1 MEGLDA
7 ANTPE
12 MRFEIATNA
21 EGTATVTIS
30 GELDIANVER
40 LEAAVRPI
48 IDGRP
53 DRLVL
58 DVHNLQFADTS
69 AIALWVRWAAILGHV
84 DLKNASSLLRRVIGA
99 MGLDDELRLQ

>member
-1 MEGLDA
+1 
-7 ANTPE
+7 
-12 MRFEIATNA
+12 MRFDIATNA

-53 DRLVL
+53 ERLVL
-58 DVHNLQFADTS
+58 DVDNLQFADTS
-69 AIALWVRWAAILGHV
+69 AIALWVRWATVLGHV
-84 DLKNASSLLRRVIGA
+84 ELKHASPLLTRVIGA
-99 MGLDDELRLQ
+99 MGLDRELRLT

>member
-1 MEGLDA
+1 
-7 ANTPE
+7 
-12 MRFEIATNA
+12 MRFDIATNA

-53 DRLVL
+53 ERLVL
-58 DVHNLQFADTS
+58 NVDNLQFAVTS
-69 AIALWVRWAAILGHV
+69 AIALWVRWATVLGHV
-84 DLKNASSLLRRVIGA
+84 ELKHASPLLARVIGA
-99 MGLDDELRLQ
+99 MGLDRELRLT